1 MNAFSSRLRQLR
13 NDAGITQDELAKIIG
28 VSKSSVNM
36 YERGEREPGFETMEA
51 IADYFNVDMDYLYG
65 RSDVKNAAKRAYD
78 SMFIEPKV
86 RNELLYYTMYKYTKD
101 SPIDYDA
108 IPEADREPVRKAAQF
123 IEILNSLSEKSRD
136 ELSNYARYI
145 AQKEAESKKK

>member
-1 MNAFSSRLRQLR
+1 MSVFSSRLRQLR
-13 NDAGITQDELAKIIG
+13 NDAGITQDELAKAIG

-65 RSDVKNAAKRAYD
+65 RSDVKNAVKRAYD

-86 RNELLYYTMYKYTKD
+86 KNESLYYAMYKHYKGST
-101 SPIDYDA
+101 IDYDI
-108 IPEADREPVRKAAQF
+108 IPEGDREPVRKAAQF
-123 IEILNSLSEKSRD
+123 INILNSLPEESWD
-136 ELSNYARYI
+136 ELINYARYI
-145 AQKEAESKKK
+145 AQKEAESKNQ